1 MSEDEVV
8 AWRRYLNEI
17 IRRRTAA
24 EKKQLYDAVQVSRAA
39 FQRWRNG
46 ESMPD
51 AAHVALLLKVL
62 PQEERERL
70 QALMWDDPQARLLLP
85 QEAIFL
91 QGQAPDRIPQEVYE
105 EVLRLARDTPD
116 RFWLLCS
123 AILFHALMQLETHPK
138 QTGVELS
145 VARCMPPRHDGKI
158 RSLRVYAGRGTPPW
172 RGDLHAK
179 THFLGTE
186 SLAGYAVMQRH
197 GMMVPDRNSS
207 ESVAP
212 VQWMEHEMSCAAF
225 PIMREGGIA
234 GALITSSCVPGFF
247 SQEKLTLIE
256 KYADL
261 IRLVFYDH
269 EFYPAASIDLG
280 LMPSWTIQ
288 QQHLCSFRQRVN
300 DEYKRALREEQSLQD
315 LTQVEA
321 RVRAAF
327 EEEFLQLASQSDE
340 GVIV

>member
-1 MSEDEVV
+1 MNEDEVA
-8 AWRRYLNEI
+8 AWRLYLNEI
-17 IRRRTAA
+17 VRRKTAA
-24 EKKQLYDAVQVSRAA
+24 EKKLLYEAVQVSRSA

-46 ESMPD
+46 EGMPD
-51 AAHVALLLKVL
+51 AAHAALLLKAL

-70 QALMWDDPQARLLLP
+70 QALMQNDPQARLLLP

-91 QGQAPDRIPQEVYE
+91 DGQAPDRIPQEVYE
-105 EVLRLARDTPD
+105 EVLRLARDAPD
-116 RFWLLCS
+116 RWLLCS
-123 AILFHALMQLETHPK
+123 AILFHALMQLETHPQ

-158 RSLRVYAGRGTPPW
+158 RSLRAYAGRGTPPW

-179 THFLGTE
+179 AHFLGAE

-212 VQWMEHEMSCAAF
+212 VQWIRYEMSCAAF
-225 PIMREGGIA
+225 PIMREGSIA
-234 GALITSSCVPGFF
+234 GALIVSSCAPGFF

-261 IRLVFYDH
+261 IRLAFYDH

-280 LMPSWTIQ
+280 LMPSWIVQ
-288 QQHLCSFRQRVN
+288 QQHLCSFRRRVN
-300 DEYKRALREEQSLQD
+300 EEYKRALREEQSLQD
-315 LTQVEA
+315 LAQVEEH
-321 RVRAAF
+321 VRAAF
-327 EEEFLQLASQSDE
+327 EEEFLQLASQPDKE
-340 GVIV
+340 VTV